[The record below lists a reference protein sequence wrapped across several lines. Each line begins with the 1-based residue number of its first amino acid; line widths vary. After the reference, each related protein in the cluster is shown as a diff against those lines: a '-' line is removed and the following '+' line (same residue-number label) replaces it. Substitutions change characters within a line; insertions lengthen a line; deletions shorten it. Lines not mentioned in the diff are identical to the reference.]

1 MNTRTIVTPR
11 AMLPVIP
18 MAMFIAMLSCNVSAA
33 GSLSDPTRP
42 ATAPVHDKPV
52 STIHVEAIVITDTT
66 AWAIVNGIVV
76 HQGDHVG
83 NAVIENISRYEVRY
97 SRNGHSD
104 VAQLPHS
111 TLQVRRDAASH
122 EDTP

>member
-1 MNTRTIVTPR
+1 MNTPMITTMPVK
-11 AMLPVIP
+11 LLVIP
-18 MAMFIAMLSCNVSAA
+18 MAMFIVMLTCKASAD

-42 ATAPVHDKPV
+42 ATAPVHDKTV
-52 STIHVEAIVITDTT
+52 SLIHVEAIVITDTT

-122 EDTP
+122 ENTP